1 MNKIIYNCLTLKD
14 SLRLGEIIAK
24 SITVPYFI
32 LLKGQLGAG
41 KTTITKFIGKQ
52 LGVTEVINSPSF
64 VTMNIYNIKNNE
76 QLLHLDGYNLSN
88 NSDLAMYEE
97 QFNNKINIIEWFE
110 NISSIINFNE
120 PHILLDIKVKNYIRE
135 ITISGLGS
143 IYNKIV
149 NTLMIG
155 NS

>member
-1 MNKIIYNCLTLKD
+1 MNKIIYNCSELRDTLK
-14 SLRLGEIIAK
+14 LGEIIAK

-41 KTTITKFIGKQ
+41 KTTITKFIGKE
-52 LGVTEVINSPSF
+52 LGVTEIINSPTF
-64 VTMNIYNIKNNE
+64 VTMNIYQIKNNH

-88 NSDLAMYEE
+88 TDDLAMYEE

-120 PHILLDIKVKNYIRE
+120 PHILLDIKVKNNIRKVTITGIGSVYNE
-135 ITISGLGS
+135 IA
-143 IYNKIV
+143 
-149 NTLMIG
+149 NTLMG
-155 NS
+155 NNA